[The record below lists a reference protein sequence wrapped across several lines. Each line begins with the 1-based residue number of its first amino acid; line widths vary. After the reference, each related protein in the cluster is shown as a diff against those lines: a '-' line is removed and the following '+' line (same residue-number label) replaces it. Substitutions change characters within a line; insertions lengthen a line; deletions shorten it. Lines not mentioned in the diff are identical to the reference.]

1 MGYGNCRA
9 VLLPLLAI
17 GWAGVSLPGVA
28 TSQGPSYRA
37 HPAAAPSGPHPVP
50 RHSGPVAGCLNCSP
64 TDSKT
69 TPPVPY
75 NGAPIRDSQRNFQA
89 FAKDS
94 RTLRTQNVVLQQR
107 DFSCGAAALAT
118 IVKHFWGEN
127 VNETQILVGILST
140 LSREDLQ
147 ERIANGLTLTDL
159 KRVSE
164 KAGYVAVLGKLE
176 IDGLRESKVPLLVGI
191 TVNGFDHFVVVR
203 GLDDQFVYLADPAVG
218 KMRVPIRE
226 FEKQWQQNTVLAVIR
241 PGVKP
246 PTDSTLR
253 VSVEEQMLGA
263 SNDQFILNTLYSNIF

>member
-1 MGYGNCRA
+1 MGYRNCKA

-17 GWAGVSLPGVA
+17 GWAGVSFPVVA
-28 TSQGPSYRA
+28 AAQGPSYRA
-37 HPAAAPSGPHPVP
+37 RPATESGGAHHVPH
-50 RHSGPVAGCLNCSP
+50 HQGPVAGCLAGPP
-64 TDSKT
+64 TESKSN
-69 TPPVPY
+69 PPVPF

-94 RTLRTQNVVLQQR
+94 RTLRTENVVLQQR

-118 IVKHFWGEN
+118 IVRHFWGEN

-140 LSREDLQ
+140 LSREELQ

-203 GLDDQFVYLADPAVG
+203 GVDDQFVYLADPAVG
-218 KMRVPIRE
+218 KIRVSIRE
-226 FEKQWQQNTVLAVIR
+226 FQKQWQQNTVLAVIR

-246 PTDSTLR
+246 PSDSTLR

-263 SNDQFILNTLYSNIF
+263 SNDQFIRNTLYSNIF

>member
-1 MGYGNCRA
+1 MVYGNCKA
-9 VLLPLLAI
+9 LLVLLLAV
-17 GWAGVSLPGVA
+17 GLAGLSFPAVA
-28 TSQGPSYRA
+28 AAQAPSYRA
-37 HPAAAPSGPHPVP
+37 DPTAAPIGHHHGPAV
-50 RHSGPVAGCLNCSP
+50 SYLTSP
-64 TDSKT
+64 PSESKAA
-69 TPPVPY
+69 PPIRF

-94 RTLRTQNVVLQQR
+94 RTLRTENVILQQR

-203 GLDDQFVYLADPAVG
+203 GLDDQYVYLADPAVG
-218 KMRVPIRE
+218 KIRVAIPD

-253 VSVEEQMLGA
+253 VSVEEQTVGA
-263 SNDQFILNTLYSNIF
+263 ANDQFIRNTLYSNIF

>member
-1 MGYGNCRA
+1 MGYRNCKA

-17 GWAGVSLPGVA
+17 GWAGGSFPVDVA
-28 TSQGPSYRA
+28 AQGQSYRA
-37 HPAAAPSGPHPVP
+37 RPAAVLSGPH
-50 RHSGPVAGCLNCSP
+50 HSPHHPGPVEGCLTGRPSESRVTSP
-64 TDSKT
+64 I
-69 TPPVPY
+69 PF

-94 RTLRTQNVVLQQR
+94 RTLRTEKVILQQR

-118 IVKHFWGEN
+118 IVNYFWSEN
-127 VNETQILVGILST
+127 VSETQILVAILST
-140 LSREDLQ
+140 LSREELQ

-203 GLDDQFVYLADPAVG
+203 GLDDEFVYLADPAVG
-218 KMRVPIRE
+218 KIRVPIRE
-226 FEKQWQQNTVLAVIR
+226 FEKQWQLNTVLAVIR

-253 VSVEEQMLGA
+253 VSAEEQALGA
-263 SNDQFILNTLYSNIF
+263 SNDQFIRNTLYSNIF